1 MSERLVPDLAGAVL
15 DGAPIDWAS
24 VESSADA
31 VHRPVVAELR
41 ILAALADV
49 HRRLQALA
57 PTVSDGDDGALTRWG
72 HLRALERIGHGVF
85 GEVYRAWDTRLDREV
100 ALKLTTAPAAA
111 SDDPPPPIIQEG
123 KLLARVRH
131 PNVVTIYGAEQIG
144 DRIGLWMEFVRGRTL
159 KETVDAGRLFTGAEA
174 GQIGIALCHAVAA
187 VHAAGVLHRDIKA
200 QNVMLAD
207 DGRPVL
213 MDFGTGRELADNGAD
228 VAGTPLYLAP
238 EILGGGDATVQSDV
252 YSLGVLLYYLVTGS
266 YPVPAGTA
274 RDLQRAHQR
283 NERIRVRT
291 SRRGSDFPPKLARII
306 ERAIDPQPH
315 RRYASAR
322 ALASDLATLQPRP
335 MLARLPHAIVA
346 AAILL
351 LMVGLGWE
359 AVGRRLGSS
368 RTPGQLLAGV
378 AGGNAAAAEPATPIL
393 ERLTNDGNVRLAAVS
408 ADGRDL
414 AYVRRDGVRESLWLK
429 THETATTTRL
439 LEPGDGTFRSLTFAG
454 RETLHYMFFRPD
466 KTAVSP
472 FRVSTRGGSPE
483 ALLEPAGRLSFNRD
497 GSLCAYIATFSLLMR
512 ESRLI
517 ISDPDGNDSRIIA
530 VRRPPRSFLLT
541 TPAWAP
547 DGTRLAVFGLSEH
560 APDALELLIVDVK
573 TGATSSARP
582 LDLIAIDG
590 ALWLPDGQ
598 HVVVSGR
605 QRTAAPQRLWLF
617 SVASAT
623 LRPLTHDLSDYTLAG
638 LSDTNHVLA
647 VRGEVARSLWTLDL
661 QAGAAPQ
668 EIAQNAGDLGEFE
681 GLAWLSGDEVLY
693 TAAEDGNVDVWS
705 ASVSR
710 RSRRRLT
717 SDPGDEFHPSATADG
732 ETVVFAS
739 RRGDA
744 PGIWT
749 MNRDG
754 TNRKRLTTGTDVRP
768 SISRD
773 GRMLV
778 FQRGAVDTTPFTLW
792 RLARGEAT
800 PTQVSDQ
807 HAMRPALSPDGESI
821 AHYWMTLE
829 AWLLAVTPTAGGPPA
844 WSLPISE
851 THAARVVRWS
861 PDGRALAYID
871 GAGGASNIWL
881 QPLDGGQARKLT
893 NFTEGR
899 ISTFDWSP
907 DGSRLVWMRLNE
919 VRDVVALR
927 FDARRQ

>member
-24 VESSADA
+24 AESTADA
-31 VHRPVVAELR
+31 VTRPVVAELR

-49 HRRLQALA
+49 HRGLQAFA
-57 PTVSDGDDGALTRWG
+57 PTVPDGEESSLTHWG
-72 HLRALERIGHGVF
+72 HLRALERIGRGAF

-100 ALKLTTAPAAA
+100 ALKLTAAPVAAT
-111 SDDPPPPIIQEG
+111 DEPPPPIIHEG

-159 KETVDAGRLFTGAEA
+159 KQIVDAGRLFRAAEA
-174 GQIGIALCHAVAA
+174 GRIGIDLCHAVTA

-213 MDFGTGRELADNGAD
+213 MDFGTGRDLADNGAD
-228 VAGTPLYLAP
+228 AAGTPLYLAP
-238 EILGGGDATVQSDV
+238 EILAGADATVQSDV
-252 YSLGVLLYYLVTGS
+252 YSLGVLLYYMVTGS
-266 YPVPAGTA
+266 YPVTA
-274 RDLQRAHQR
+274 ETASDLRLAHQR
-283 NERIRVRT
+283 SERIRVRT
-291 SRRGSDFPPKLARII
+291 SRGESDVSPKLARII
-306 ERAIDPQPH
+306 ERAIDSQPH
-315 RRYASAR
+315 HRYASAR
-322 ALASDLATLQPRP
+322 ALASDLATLHRRP
-335 MLARLPHAIVA
+335 MLARWPYGA
-346 AAILL
+346 AAAVGLL

-359 AVGRRLGSS
+359 AVGRRAGSS
-368 RTPGQLLAGV
+368 STPSRLLAGM
-378 AGGNAAAAEPATPIL
+378 AGWHAGAPTHAMPGL
-393 ERLTNDGNVRLAAVS
+393 ERLTNDGTVRLAAVS

-429 THETATTTRL
+429 KHGTGMATRL
-439 LEPGDGTFRSLTFAG
+439 LEPRDGTFRSLTFAG
-454 RETLHYMFFRPD
+454 GDTLHYMFFRPD
-466 KTAVSP
+466 RTDVSP
-472 FRVSTRGGSPE
+472 FRLSTRGGSPE
-483 ALLEPAGRLSFNRD
+483 ALLEPAGRVSFNRD
-497 GSLCAYIATFSLLMR
+497 GSLCAYIASFSLMMR

-517 ISDPDGNDSRIIA
+517 ISDPGGNDSRIIA
-530 VRRPPRSFLLT
+530 VRRPPQSFLLT

-547 DGTRLAVFGLSEH
+547 DGTRLAVFGLSEN
-560 APDALELLIVDVK
+560 APGALELLIVDAE
-573 TGATSSARP
+573 TGAASKVRP

-605 QRTAAPQRLWLF
+605 QRSAAPQRLWLF
-617 SVASAT
+617 SLASDT
-623 LRPLTHDLSDYTLAG
+623 LQPLTHDLSDYILAG

-647 VRGEVARSLWTLDL
+647 VRGEVARSLWTLEL
-661 QAGAAPQ
+661 SAGAAPQ

-717 SDPGDEFHPSATADG
+717 SDPADEFHPSATADG
-732 ETVVFAS
+732 GTVVFAS
-739 RRGDA
+739 RRGTA
-744 PGIWT
+744 PGIWA

-754 TNRKRLTTGTDVRP
+754 SDQRRLTTGTDVRP

-773 GRMLV
+773 GRTLV

-792 RLARGEAT
+792 RLASGETT
-800 PTQVSDQ
+800 PTEVDDR
-807 HAMRPALSPDGESI
+807 HAMRPALSPDGASI
-821 AHYWMTLE
+821 AHYWMTPE

-893 NFTEGR
+893 QFGEGR

-907 DGSRLVWMRLNE
+907 DGSRLVWTRLNE
-919 VRDVVALR
+919 VRDVVALSI
-927 FDARRQ
+927 DAPRQ